1 MDSNSYDFYKSKIVQ
16 HYGEETFST
25 INKFLDAKKYSSIRV
40 NTLKTNINDIKDY
53 LKSKSISFEE
63 VSGIENA
70 LIILSEEIEVRK
82 LDIYEN
88 GYIYFQSLS
97 SMLPPIVMNPT
108 HEDHILDMCAAPGS
122 KTSQIAAITDNACIT
137 ACEFHP
143 MRAETLKY
151 NLQKLGVN
159 RTTILR
165 QDARE
170 LDEFYR
176 FDKIL
181 LDAPC
186 SGSGT
191 VSLREDNHDFN
202 WKLLAKCQ
210 KRQIALLKKG
220 LALLK
225 KSGELIYSTCSIF
238 KEENED
244 VLKACLSD
252 KYEIIPL
259 DLHIKGAC
267 FLPSTIAGV
276 ITFAPNEFYEGFFIA
291 KIRKK

>member
-1 MDSNSYDFYKSKIVQ
+1 MDRNSYDFYKNKIVQ
-16 HYGEETFST
+16 HYGEEVFLTL
-25 INKFLDAKKYSSIRV
+25 NKFLDTKKYSSIRV
-40 NTLKTNINDIKDY
+40 NTLKTNIKSIEEL
-53 LKSKSISFEE
+53 LKSK
-63 VSGIENA
+63 GILFRKVNGFENA
-70 LIILSEEIEVRK
+70 LIILIDEMEVRK
-82 LDIYEN
+82 LDAYEN
-88 GYIYFQSLS
+88 GGIYFQSLS

-108 HEDHILDMCAAPGS
+108 HDAHILDMCAAPGS
-122 KTSQIAAITDNACIT
+122 KTSQIAAMTDNACIT

-165 QDARE
+165 QDARQ

-191 VSLREDNHDFN
+191 VSLKDDNHIFN
-202 WKLLAKCQ
+202 CKLLEKCQ

-220 LALLK
+220 LTLLK

-244 VLKACLSD
+244 VLKACLND
-252 KYEIIPL
+252 KYEIIPINL
-259 DLHIKGAC
+259 NIEGLC
-267 FLPSTIAGV
+267 VLPSTLAGV
-276 ITFAPNEFYEGFFIA
+276 VTIAPNEFYEGFFIA

>member
-1 MDSNSYDFYKSKIVQ
+1 MDSNSYDFYKSKVVQ
-16 HYGEETFST
+16 HYGEEVFSALK
-25 INKFLDAKKYSSIRV
+25 KFLDTKKYSSIRI
-40 NTLKTNINDIKDY
+40 NTLKTSVNDIKEY
-53 LKSKSISFEE
+53 LQSKGIAFQE
-63 VSGIENA
+63 VLGIENA
-70 LIILSEEIEVRK
+70 LIILSDEREVRK
-82 LDIYEN
+82 LDIYES
-88 GYIYFQSLS
+88 GKIYFQSLS
-97 SMLPPIVMNPT
+97 SMLPPIAMNPK

-122 KTSQIAAITDNACIT
+122 KTSQMAAMTNNACIT

-159 RTTILR
+159 RTTILH
-165 QDARE
+165 QDARQ

-191 VSLREDNHDFN
+191 VSLNEDNHIFN

-220 LALLK
+220 LTLLK

-238 KEENED
+238 KEENEE

-252 KYEIIPL
+252 KYEIIPINL
-259 DLHIKGAC
+259 NAEGIC
-267 FLPSTIAGV
+267 FLPSTISGV
-276 ITFAPNEFYEGFFIA
+276 VTIAPNEFYEGFFIA

>member
-1 MDSNSYDFYKSKIVQ
+1 MDSNSYDFYKNKIVQ
-16 HYGEETFST
+16 HYGEKVFST
-25 INKFLDAKKYSSIRV
+25 LNKFLYTKKYSSIRV
-40 NTLKTNINDIKDY
+40 NTLKTNIKDIEEIF
-53 LKSKSISFEE
+53 KSKGILFQE
-63 VSGIENA
+63 VIGIENA
-70 LIILSEEIEVRK
+70 LILLSEEIEARK
-82 LDIYEN
+82 LEAYEK
-88 GYIYFQSLS
+88 GEIYFQSLS
-97 SMLPPIVMNPT
+97 SMLPPLVMHPT
-108 HEDHILDMCAAPGS
+108 HVDHILDMCAAPGS
-122 KTSQIAAITDNACIT
+122 KTSQIAAMTDNACIT

-159 RTTILR
+159 RTTVLR
-165 QDARE
+165 RDARE

-191 VSLREDNHDFN
+191 VSLKDDNHIFN
-202 WKLLAKCQ
+202 WKLLEKCQ
-210 KRQIALLKKG
+210 KRQITLLKKG
-220 LALLK
+220 LTLLK

-244 VLKACLSD
+244 VLKKCLND
-252 KYEIIPL
+252 KYEIVPI
-259 DLHIKGAC
+259 DLNIDGVC
-267 FLPSTIAGV
+267 FLPSSIDGV
-276 ITFAPNEFYEGFFIA
+276 ITIAPNEFYEGFFIA